1 MKPVKVKGTVIGEGI
16 PKICVSIIGKTESDI
31 IKEADC
37 IKELN
42 ADIIEW
48 RVDFFENAADI
59 NSVIDALKKIRIIFN
74 DKPIIFTWRSAKE
87 GGQKEISSPYYVKL
101 NETVAK
107 SKLADI
113 IDIELFTKEEDTKGI
128 VRIAHENNIF
138 VIISNH
144 DFDKTPPR
152 EQIIWRMQKEQE
164 LGADILKIAVMS
176 HSAADVLALMSAASI
191 MKEKYSEHPL
201 IAIAMGTK
209 GVISRISGEI
219 FGSDISFGAAKNPS
233 APGQI
238 YVADLRSALKL
249 IHNNSNEE

>member
-1 MKPVKVKGTVIGEGI
+1 MKPVKIKDIVIGEGM
-16 PKICVSIIGKTESDI
+16 PKICVPIIGKTESDI
-31 IKEADC
+31 IKEVDY

-59 NSVIDALKKIRIIFN
+59 NSVTDVLKKIRIIFN
-74 DKPIIFTWRSAKE
+74 DKPIIFTFRSAKE
-87 GGQKEISSPYYVKL
+87 GGQKEINSSYYAEL

-113 IDIELFTKEEDTKGI
+113 IDVELFTKKEYIKEI
-128 VRIAHENNIF
+128 IRIAHENNIF

-144 DFDKTPPR
+144 DFDETPL
-152 EQIIWRMQKEQE
+152 EEKIIKRMQKEQE

-176 HSAADVLALMSAASI
+176 HSAADVLALMNAACR
-191 MKEKYSEHPL
+191 MKEKYSKHPL
-201 IAIAMGTK
+201 IAIAMGKK
-209 GVISRISGEI
+209 GVVSRISGEI
-219 FGSDISFGAAKNPS
+219 FGSDISFGTAKKLS

-238 YVADLRSALKL
+238 SVADLRGVLKL
-249 IHNNSNEE
+249 IHNNLDEK